1 MQTLRNLLLTTA
13 FILLIAAAASYM
25 TALWIGEER
34 LMLLVAAFGV
44 PAFVVVLITL
54 PLGVASAHR
63 EIEEAWVEIAAH
75 CGGVTE
81 NARADTI
88 IRASIDRHFPERLY
102 GSCVRVVSG
111 CSGGMDFRVLEWDD
125 GERTRLLVFITN
137 IGSPTVR
144 MRVSPF
150 SRMSVFLPTCVPAGW
165 SRFTE
170 PDGNVRHRFL
180 VECPTTEE
188 FRVRDLV
195 RRCFLPRNDELR
207 AWTYDFDGA
216 ALLVEAAP
224 HTGRRFIWMTPKNMV
239 QTLAIE
245 SLTTALSVAVTLRDA
260 P

>member
-125 GERTRLLVFITN
+125 GERTRLLVFIG
-137 IGSPTVR
+137 IPSDLCPRGLVTVHR
-144 MRVSPF
+144 TRWQRPAPISRRVSHD
-150 SRMSVFLPTCVPAGW
+150 R
-165 SRFTE
+165 
-170 PDGNVRHRFL
+170 
-180 VECPTTEE
+180 
-188 FRVRDLV
+188 RVS
-195 RRCFLPRNDELR
+195 C
-207 AWTYDFDGA
+207 
-216 ALLVEAAP
+216 
-224 HTGRRFIWMTPKNMV
+224 
-239 QTLAIE
+239 
-245 SLTTALSVAVTLRDA
+245 S
-260 P
+260 